1 MIKKWTVILM
11 VMGLI
16 VVCAFSNVFSNEGP
30 TVIIVGSEKDKNETP
45 HDQEPG
51 SSDQHP
57 MEENNQGEEYP
68 EDNGDEVE
76 NPDEQYMEEQEEQEQ
91 EDTEESEEN

>member
-11 VMGLI
+11 VMGL
-16 VVCAFSNVFSNEGP
+16 VVVFAFSNVFSNEGP
-30 TVIIVGSEKDKNETP
+30 RVIIVGSEQDKNETP

-51 SSDQHP
+51 SGDQYP

-68 EDNGDEVE
+68 EDNDDEVE
-76 NPDEQYMEEQEEQEQ
+76 NPDEQNMEEQEQD
-91 EDTEESEEN
+91 DTEESEEN